1 MKDNSLK
8 KSKFKSD
15 NENYNLKKELLKERK
30 VDKEFLEKLN
40 FLTLEDLITLKLD
53 SASKSLKGKLFN
65 FPILKYATD
74 ICQEA
79 VIKYGKSKKL
89 DDSLLIQGPLEEVN
103 FKKNYVDLI
112 ICTEVLEHL
121 VDDNAV
127 IQKMNKFLMSDLSI
141 RFISVFEGASRLITA
156 KIY

>member
-79 VIKYGKSKKL
+79 VIKYALSVSNNRREASLILGKTKSELSYYMKRYK
-89 DDSLLIQGPLEEVN
+89 IILEKGN
-103 FKKNYVDLI
+103 NDKN
-112 ICTEVLEHL
+112 
-121 VDDNAV
+121 
-127 IQKMNKFLMSDLSI
+127 K
-141 RFISVFEGASRLITA
+141 
-156 KIY
+156 